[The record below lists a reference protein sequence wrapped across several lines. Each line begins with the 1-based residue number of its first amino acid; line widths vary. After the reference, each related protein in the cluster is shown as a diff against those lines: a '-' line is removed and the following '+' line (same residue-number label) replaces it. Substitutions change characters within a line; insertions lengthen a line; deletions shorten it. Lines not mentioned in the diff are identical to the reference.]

1 MAELFREY
9 FEEELGWAEFLN
21 EEGADDNPEPYRSL
35 LKEKDRLVALQI
47 SIAKRQQTGGRA
59 PRQENEHERKH
70 TAIRDDYFGLPAIF
84 DGAGILLEPKV
95 KRKVTK
101 SAFFRRYRMSPH
113 CFNSIHDDIQDP
125 EVGCSIFMGRKDAC
139 GRKGPSSLQK
149 ITSVMRQ
156 LGYGVCSDFETD
168 YTGVRDET
176 GRHCLYDFCRF
187 MVRKYGPEY
196 LGKWDKEEMDVEEEA
211 NAARGFPGMIGS
223 IDCCHWEWKNCPVR
237 YQGMFQDRNRKRSIV
252 VEAIAGH
259 DMYIFQAF
267 VGLPG
272 CLNDINIHARTDA
285 TRRYSDSFAIDK
297 KFKLANQDFTGA
309 YFLADGIYPKHPYLM
324 KTIPE
329 PATQEDKLF
338 AKVQEGAR
346 KDVERAFG
354 RLHAKWHILK
364 IAGRSHS
371 LVHLKNIWLTC
382 IILHNITLRDQ
393 QTVALEK
400 KEGRAAVRAATR
412 ATAQA
417 SPPVVSQPG
426 DLGECEPMRDAS
438 YFYAHSYEGILG
450 KRKRMENVGVCQRMQ
465 KALVDHVWLKF
476 GKEADTLVP

>member
-1 MAELFREY
+1 MAELFGEL
-9 FEEELGWAEFLN
+9 FEEELGWAAFFS
-21 EEGADDNPEPYRSL
+21 EEGADDSPETYRSL
-35 LKEKDRLVALQI
+35 VKERDRLVALQI
-47 SIAKRQQTGGRA
+47 SIAERQRSGGRA
-59 PRQENEHERKH
+59 PRQENEHKRKH
-70 TAIRDDYFGLPAIF
+70 AAIRDDYFGIPAVY

-101 SAFFRRYRMSPH
+101 VAFFRRYRMSPH
-113 CFNSIHDDIQDP
+113 CFNNIHDDIQDP
-125 EVGCSIFMGRKDAC
+125 EVGCSAFMGRTDAC
-139 GRKGPSSLQK
+139 GREGPSSLQK
-149 ITSVMRQ
+149 MTSVMRQ
-156 LGYGVCSDFETD
+156 LGYGMCCDIETD
-168 YTGVRDET
+168 YTGVRQGT
-176 GRHCLYDFCRF
+176 GRTALYDFCQF
-187 MVRKYGPEY
+187 MIRKYGPEY
-196 LGKWDKEEMDVEEEA
+196 LGKWDTDEMVAEEEA

-223 IDCCHWEWKNCPVR
+223 IDCCHWEWKNCPIR
-237 YQGMFQDRNRKRSIV
+237 HQGMFQDRNRKRSIV

-272 CLNDINIHARTDA
+272 SLNDINIHARTDA
-285 TRRYSDSFAIDK
+285 TRKYSHSTAIDM
-297 KFKLANQDFTGA
+297 KFKLANQDFKGA
-309 YFLADGIYPKHPYLM
+309 YLLADGIYPRNPYLM

-338 AKVQEGAR
+338 AKVQEALR

-371 LVHLKNIWLTC
+371 LRHLKNIWLTC

-400 KEGRAAVRAATR
+400 KEGRRADRAAAR
-412 ATAQA
+412 GGPPIEAQ
-417 SPPVVSQPG
+417 SEDVGVCGPVK
-426 DLGECEPMRDAS
+426 DAEF
-438 YFYAHSYEGILG
+438 FYAHSYEGILG

-465 KALVDHVWLKF
+465 KALVDHIWLKF
-476 GKEADTLVP
+476 GSQAQPSVAS